1 MRTRAELPLA
11 LLDHGRQNIAMS
23 LNKVTIEEAL
33 SAGGGYRSVLG
44 ILKHMAGFSH
54 VYRSYAFDDAPEHW
68 AQTAWPRGMIDTIE
82 PSQAYFD
89 EIVAWMYAS
98 CDAWRQSV
106 APLPDEAFD
115 EQRRVHWG
123 ATMPLWEIVV
133 MSASHWVYH
142 AGEMNAVVAIVR
154 GHAWEYTEE
163 VEENHIPTAG
173 HRLRPQ
179 WMSAEQAAKY
189 EVFRAARDRELHGG
203 ATSP

>member
-1 MRTRAELPLA
+1 MPFRQGAWCEVSCTTPRAAGMCRMLPRLA
-11 LLDHGRQNIAMS
+11 S
-23 LNKVTIEEAL
+23 AL
-33 SAGGGYRSVLG
+33 RERACYRADVDIFPQTWSALC
-44 ILKHMAGFSH
+44 A
-54 VYRSYAFDDAPEHW
+54 A
-68 AQTAWPRGMIDTIE
+68 
-82 PSQAYFD
+82 
-89 EIVAWMYAS
+89 VAA
-98 CDAWRQSV
+98 
-106 APLPDEAFD
+106 LPDEAFD

-163 VEENHIPTAG
+163 VEENHIATAG

-189 EVFRAARDRELHGG
+189 EAFRAARDRALHGG
-203 ATSP
+203 RTSP